1 MDIATEAATRTVAI
15 TSPHGLHV
23 RPCLAIVNTVR
34 RHNAEV
40 TVQKNGQTANAA
52 SILDLMSLAAPQ
64 GTELV
69 LSAKGP
75 NAAEALDALARLFA
89 NEFEILYKN

>member
-1 MDIATEAATRTVAI
+1 MSMVTETATRAVAV
-15 TSPHGLHV
+15 TNRHGLHV

-40 TVQKNGQTANAA
+40 TIHKNGQAANAS
-52 SILDLMSLAAPQ
+52 SILELMSLAATQ

-69 LSAKGP
+69 LSAKGA
-75 NAAEALDALARLFA
+75 NAQEALDALARLFA
-89 NEFEILYKN
+89 NEFEILYKE

>member
-1 MDIATEAATRTVAI
+1 MLTQTSTRTVSI
-15 TSPHGLHV
+15 TNPHGLHV

-40 TVQKNGQTANAA
+40 MVHKNGQSANGA
-52 SILDLMSLAAPQ
+52 SILELLSLAATQ

-69 LSAKGP
+69 LSARGP
-75 NAAEALDALARLFA
+75 NAQEALDALARLFA
-89 NEFEILYKN
+89 NDFDILYKE

>member
-1 MDIATEAATRTVAI
+1 MVTEAATRTVTI
-15 TSPHGLHV
+15 TNPHGLHV
-23 RPCLAIVNTVR
+23 RPCSAIVNTVS

-40 TVQKNGQTANAA
+40 TVQRNGHTASAA
-52 SILDLMSLAAPQ
+52 SILDLMSLGATQ

-75 NAAEALDALARLFA
+75 DAEEALNALARLFA
-89 NEFEILYKN
+89 NEFEILYKE